1 LQVISTNYIPESIKI
16 LIMKTIYILIITGCF
31 ILAPVRAQ
39 NEMDALRYSQNFFG
53 GSARSIA
60 MGGAFGALGGDFSSA
75 SLNPAGI
82 GVYRS
87 NELTVSPG
95 LIFDNTST
103 GYLGNTR
110 TDNRYQ
116 FTLNN
121 LGYIFSHQ
129 TGKDNGWVGYSFG
142 IGYNQLNNFNRNT
155 LMEGI
160 MLSGGSESSSYL
172 DNFTNNANA
181 DNWSEFYEE
190 LAWLTNLMPFDT
202 LDNVYWNDIM
212 EAGYGQSQLR
222 RIQEKGSMGETALT
236 FGANYGNRLYFGAT
250 FGIHRMRYSNYTDH
264 TEIDDARIIDY
275 FNSFTFRETLE
286 TRGTGYTFKAGFIF
300 RPISLIRIGAAFHI
314 PTFYRI
320 REDFYTDMSSTFDEN
335 TGEPDY
341 FERSPVNQFEYW
353 LRTPYRAIGSVAFQV
368 GKVAMIGVDYEFMD
382 YRQANMDSRVSD
394 YNLLDVNDR
403 IQNVYSVAHNLRAGA
418 EFHLGPMYLRAGAAF
433 YDSPFNSR
441 EVNAEAWNLIYSGG
455 FGFRSQR
462 IFFDMAYAYRTNDY
476 RYYLYIPEDVHGA
489 AISSNKQ
496 NFIATLGFR
505 F

>member
-1 LQVISTNYIPESIKI
+1 
-16 LIMKTIYILIITGCF
+16 MKTIYILVVTGCF

-53 GSARSIA
+53 GTARSTA
-60 MGGAFGALGGDFSSA
+60 MGGAFGALGGDFSAS

-82 GVYRS
+82 GVFRS

-103 GYLGNTR
+103 RYLGNTR
-110 TDNRYQ
+110 TDNRSQ

-121 LGYIFSHQ
+121 LGFIFSHP
-129 TGKDNGWVGYSFG
+129 TGKEKGWVGYSFG
-142 IGYNQLNNFNRNT
+142 IGYNQLSNFNRNAW
-155 LMEGI
+155 MEGI
-160 MLSGGSESSSYL
+160 MLSRGSKSSSYL

-181 DNWSEFYEE
+181 DVWSEFFEQ
-190 LAWLTNLMPFDT
+190 LAWDANLMPYDT
-202 LDNVYWNDIM
+202 INQEYWNDIN
-212 EAGYGQSQLR
+212 EAGYGQSQR
-222 RIQEKGSMGETALT
+222 RRVQERGSMGETAFT
-236 FGANYGNRLYFGAT
+236 FGANYGNKLYFGAT

-264 TEIDDARIIDY
+264 TEIDDARIIPY

-286 TRGTGYTFKAGFIF
+286 SRGTGYTFKAGFIF
-300 RPISLIRIGAAFHI
+300 RPISLVRVGAAFHI

-320 REDFYTDMSSTFDEN
+320 REDFYTDMSSTFDED

-353 LRTPYRAIGSVAFQV
+353 LRTPYRIIGSVGLQV
-368 GKVAMIGVDYEFMD
+368 GKLAMIDVDYEFMD

-394 YNLLDVNDR
+394 YNLLNVNDK

-418 EFHLGPMYLRAGAAF
+418 EFLLGPMYLRAGVAF
-433 YDSPFNSR
+433 YDSPFNP
-441 EVNAEAWNLIYSGG
+441 EQVNADAWSMMYSGG
-455 FGFRSQR
+455 FGFRSKT
-462 IFFDMAYAYRTNDY
+462 IFFDMAYAYRTNEY
-476 RYYLYIPEDVHGA
+476 LYYLYIPEDLNGA
-489 AISSNKQ
+489 SIKSNKQ
-496 NFIATLGFR
+496 QFIATLGFR